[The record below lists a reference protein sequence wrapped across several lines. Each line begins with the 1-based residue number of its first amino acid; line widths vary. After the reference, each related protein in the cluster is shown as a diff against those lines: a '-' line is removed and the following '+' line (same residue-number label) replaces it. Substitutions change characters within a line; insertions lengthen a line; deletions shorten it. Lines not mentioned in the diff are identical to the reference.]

1 MAKRKK
7 YVKAKE
13 MRKIDDQTKP
23 VDGDAVDQAVANTN
37 SQKKK
42 KKQKMAHKVDEK
54 VEAKAT
60 GWKEWYAGVIVG
72 VDDIEGLYT
81 ITFDDGETNN
91 TIKEY
96 QIRRILT
103 EKYQV
108 GDMVDVK
115 MKGWKQLYRGEVV
128 LVNSNRTYNIK
139 FEDGDLKRG
148 VKTIEI
154 RGLAADRNIVT
165 CSEQTMELLNAWSKD
180 EGKVGKF
187 ISAVIDMVGDE
198 DYLPKYVFQKS
209 LREDAEFECSDAQ
222 IEEICARFAD
232 AKGDNV
238 NCVDFV
244 EYVQTEGQGLPSL

>member
-1 MAKRKK
+1 
-7 YVKAKE
+7 
-13 MRKIDDQTKP
+13 
-23 VDGDAVDQAVANTN
+23 
-37 SQKKK
+37 
-42 KKQKMAHKVDEK
+42 MAHKVDEK

-81 ITFDDGETNN
+81 ITFEDGETNN
-91 TIKEY
+91 TIKEF

-154 RGLAADRNIVT
+154 RGLAANRSIVT

-187 ISAVIDMVGDE
+187 ISV
-198 DYLPKYVFQKS
+198 L
-209 LREDAEFECSDAQ
+209 L
-222 IEEICARFAD
+222 
-232 AKGDNV
+232 
-238 NCVDFV
+238 
-244 EYVQTEGQGLPSL
+244 TW